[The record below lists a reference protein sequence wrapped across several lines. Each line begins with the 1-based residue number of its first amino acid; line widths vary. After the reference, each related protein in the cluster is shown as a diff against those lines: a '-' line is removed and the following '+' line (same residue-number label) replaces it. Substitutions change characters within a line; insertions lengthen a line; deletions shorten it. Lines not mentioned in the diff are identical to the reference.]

1 MRLFHFV
8 ALAAVLAF
16 AAPADAETHIFVLKG
31 DDGYGIHDCL
41 ASGEHCG
48 EAAAAA
54 ICRARD
60 YVQVVSFG
68 RVDTDEIT
76 GAVPADKRPARCEGK
91 LCPLLVA
98 VTCTR

>member
-1 MRLFHFV
+1 MRQLRFV
-8 ALAAVLAF
+8 ALAAALAF
-16 AAPADAETHIFVLKG
+16 AAPAGAETHIFVLKG

>member
-1 MRLFHFV
+1 MRQFHF
-8 ALAAVLAF
+8 AVLAM
-16 AAPADAETHIFVLKG
+16 ALAVATTASAETHIFVLKG

-41 ASGEHCG
+41 ASGDECG

-60 YVQVVSFG
+60 YLQAVNFG

-76 GAVPADKRPARCEGK
+76 GAVPEGKRPAPCEGK
-91 LCPLLVA
+91 LCPMTVA
-98 VTCTR
+98 VTCQR